1 MSNAL
6 KFTPQGGRVEITLER
21 QGGQARIAV
30 NDTGEGIRADFLP
43 HVFDAFR
50 QAHATRATKRQSGM
64 GLGLT
69 IVHRLVELHGGAVE
83 ASSAGEGQGA
93 TFVVLLPLTS
103 VDERASVPRRVEPT
117 GQMRERCS
125 GRRRA
130 S

>member
-1 MSNAL
+1 MGFNAL
-6 KFTPQGGRVEITLER
+6 IVALLAGLQR
-21 QGGQARIAV
+21 ARR
-30 NDTGEGIRADFLP
+30 RAEAAALRSAFL
-43 HVFDAFR
+43 A
-50 QAHATRATKRQSGM
+50 
-64 GLGLT
+64 
-69 IVHRLVELHGGAVE
+69 E
-83 ASSAGEGQGA
+83 ASSEGEGQGA